1 MDIIFMGTPDFAVPS
16 LEQLHK
22 SKEIEVKAVVT
33 QPDRPRGRGQKLQ
46 PSPVKRKALK
56 LGLKVFQEK
65 DVNQVEFIEDLKR
78 LKPDAVVVVAFGQ
91 KLGRELLNLTRF
103 GCINLHASLLPE
115 YRGASP
121 IHQAII
127 DGRNESGVTTMFM
140 DEGWDTGD
148 IIYQKK
154 VEIKRTDTVG
164 TLHDRLAVVGAE
176 LLVKTILDIEKGIA
190 PRIKQDEGLATYAS
204 KIDKETGRIN
214 WNNTAEDIFNLVRGV
229 NPWPGAFTT
238 HRGKLLKVWWVIP
251 LKVTK
256 AENAEPGEIVA
267 TGEEEGL
274 VVKTGQ
280 GLVKIEK
287 LQLAGRRKMSVK
299 DFLRGYNIEKG
310 EKFI

>member
-251 LKVTK
+251 LKATK

>member
-65 DVNQVEFIEDLKR
+65 DVNQVEFIEELKR
-78 LKPDAVVVVAFGQ
+78 LNPDAVVVVAFGQ

-204 KIDKETGRIN
+204 KIDKEIGRIN

>member
-65 DVNQVEFIEDLKR
+65 DVNQVEFIEELKR
-78 LKPDAVVVVAFGQ
+78 LNPDAVVVVAFGQ

-251 LKVTK
+251 LKATK